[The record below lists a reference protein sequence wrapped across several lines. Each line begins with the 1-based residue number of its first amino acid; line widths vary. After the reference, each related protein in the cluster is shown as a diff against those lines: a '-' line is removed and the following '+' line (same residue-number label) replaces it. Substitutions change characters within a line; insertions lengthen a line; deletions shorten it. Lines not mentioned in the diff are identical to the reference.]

1 MFPIDSIDTE
11 SALAI
16 ALVGLAVAVALAVVG
31 LIIAA
36 VFSILF
42 SPEELGMKAVWLIL
56 VFIAPVIGALAWFLV
71 GRNHS
76 HRHARGRMGSYV

>member
-1 MFPIDSIDTE
+1 MFPFESIDTE
-11 SALAI
+11 RALAV
-16 ALVGLAVAVALAVVG
+16 ALLGLTIAVALAVVG

-56 VFIAPVIGALAWFLV
+56 VFFAPLIGALAWFLV

-76 HRHARGRMGSYV
+76 LRHGRARPGS

>member
-1 MFPIDSIDTE
+1 MFPFDWIDTE
-11 SALAI
+11 RALAV
-16 ALVGLAVAVALAVVG
+16 ALLGLAIAVALAVVG

-56 VFIAPVIGALAWFLV
+56 VFFAPLIGALAWFLV

-76 HRHARGRMGSYV
+76 LRHGRARPGS